1 MNFGIAKSV
10 KSREVQVCTPDLLD
24 RYLDSPSVARICA
37 EIADAREKKLEGVL
51 TSDEFE
57 TIKQQMKQRL
67 PILTPHATFK
77 NGQRRNA
84 EAVSSGLSMY
94 DIDHI
99 QNPRGRWEQMAPR
112 AEELGIVLAHIT
124 PSCEGLRLLF
134 VVPEGMDLPQA
145 QQWMAGQLGDA
156 QYDAVCK
163 DLARCSFL
171 VPREYVLYLDSVRL
185 FGDADE
191 RGRNHESSQIKQINT
206 DNQESNKESVLN
218 PCESV
223 VENEESDDCPQTY
236 KGIPYAD
243 IVRELENQ
251 LGGKPERGERNN
263 FLFKIACHLRYILNN
278 RADWLMRYLPTY
290 GEEPEKWK
298 SAIQSAVNQIR
309 KRDMTDALSRAVK
322 VCQQRRGDTP
332 TDEADETPDLPPAM
346 PKKLPPLI
354 DLLVSKTPDIY
365 KAAVAHAVFPSL
377 AAHLW
382 KTRFRYVDNVEHEAT
397 LMNVLMAGTGAG
409 KSCITQPI
417 NYIMADIRAR
427 DEENLRREKAWK
439 DEVNAKGSNKDKR
452 KRPEGLVIQEVDP
465 DMTNPAFVLRLSEAD
480 GHFLY
485 AHMNELDQFDAL
497 RGGGRGKQQFQI
509 MCLSF
514 DPDNRYGQTRVG
526 TQSITEKVQIR
537 FNWNASTTIA
547 KGQRYFSQVLT
558 DGPLSRINFCTIPE
572 REIGAPMPV
581 YGTYD
586 EAFAEALRPYIERL
600 NKARGLVECPGAE
613 RLAKK
618 LIEECADFSRLSQD
632 RVYENLSFRAV
643 CIAYLKACV
652 LTVANDGKWDKT
664 MEEFIRWSLEYDL
677 WCKIHFF
684 HEGIVN
690 ADSEMWQTKRRGPKN
705 LLDYLPETFTMEDAT
720 RLRLKMG
727 KSERGTYHMVKM
739 WKSRGFVS
747 QLTIN
752 SYKKEVCNR

>member
-1 MNFGIAKSV
+1 M
-10 KSREVQVCTPDLLD
+10 KSREVQVCTPERLD
-24 RYLDSPSVARICA
+24 HYLDSPSVAKICA

-57 TIKQQMKQRL
+57 TIKQQLKQRL

-77 NGQRRNA
+77 NGQRKNA
-84 EAVSSGLSMY
+84 EAVPSGLSMY

-171 VPREYVLYLDSVRL
+171 VPREYVLYFDSVRL
-185 FGDADE
+185 FGGADE

-206 DNQESNKESVLN
+206 DNQESNNESVLN

-223 VENEESDDCPQTY
+223 VENEESDDCPTTY

-664 MEEFIRWSLEYDL
+664 MEEFIRWSLEYDM

-684 HEGIVN
+684 HDAIRYAEAEPDRKG
-690 ADSEMWQTKRRGPKN
+690 KKRGPRN
-705 LLDYLPETFTMEDAT
+705 LLAMLPEEFTLEDVVRA
-720 RLRLKMG
+720 RLQAGLDEAGTKGMIVQWKFRRYILQITVYSFKKV
-727 KSERGTYHMVKM
+727 KSNSHD
-739 WKSRGFVS
+739 SR
-747 QLTIN
+747 
-752 SYKKEVCNR
+752 